1 MFETIKV
8 AVSNPL
14 TYGADEFVYREL
26 CSYFATPEI
35 AEDIAYD
42 LLFLT
47 TRMYRGFLYELYRH
61 NAEKPVFRFSCL
73 ADSPRFQLPGSNYV

>member
-8 AVSNPL
+8 AVAHPL
-14 TYGADEFVYREL
+14 TYGPDEFVYKEL
-26 CSYFATPEI
+26 AFYFATPEI
-35 AEDIAYD
+35 AEDSAYY

-61 NAEKPVFRFSCL
+61 NAEKSIFRFSCL
-73 ADSPRFQLPGSNYV
+73 ADPPRFQLPGSDYV